1 MNKGFLKGLSNTLRS
16 RPAGK
21 DNYPMK
27 MLSEMAMPVVP
38 RKNFPEK
45 WEVLEQPRRLAR
57 TYKFPNRR
65 KLKYFVEELFRY
77 EDEINHHGKVTVD
90 YETVSI
96 EIYTLALNSI
106 TELDYEYAKMADL
119 IYQDVEHY
127 GDQ

>member
-38 RKNFPEK
+38 HKNFAEK
-45 WEVLEQPRRLAR
+45 WEVLEQPRRLSR

-65 KLKYFVEELFRY
+65 KLKYFVEELLGY
-77 EDEINHHGKVTVD
+77 EDEVNHHSKVTVD

-127 GDQ
+127 SDQ